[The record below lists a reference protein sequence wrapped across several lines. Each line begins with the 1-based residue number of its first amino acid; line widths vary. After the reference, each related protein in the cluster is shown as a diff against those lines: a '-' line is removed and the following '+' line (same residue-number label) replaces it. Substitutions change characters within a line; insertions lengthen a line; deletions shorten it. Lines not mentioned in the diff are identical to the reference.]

1 MNFELPIYRWKY
13 FREIELSYL
22 VIPQKNSK
30 PTLIKLNY
38 KPCVSFFIFLPSPL
52 SPTNRAF
59 ICRSSGIWPKPFFY
73 MKSHPAQHKRKLY
86 IKQKRYSISLHCFTH
101 TRIPMSQPK
110 ATNSNFGQTKN
121 ICCMEYSLMPKK
133 KEGIID
139 DNIPKKTKKKSG
151 KMSVNFH
158 WHNDIYSTTL
168 LEHFSFGD
176 IWDMA
181 MSTTFCKK

>member
-1 MNFELPIYRWKY
+1 
-13 FREIELSYL
+13 
-22 VIPQKNSK
+22 
-30 PTLIKLNY
+30 
-38 KPCVSFFIFLPSPL
+38 
-52 SPTNRAF
+52 
-59 ICRSSGIWPKPFFY
+59 
-73 MKSHPAQHKRKLY
+73 
-86 IKQKRYSISLHCFTH
+86 
-101 TRIPMSQPK
+101 MSQPK

-133 KEGIID
+133 KKGIID
-139 DNIPKKTKKKSG
+139 DNVPKRPKIST

-181 MSTTFCKK
+181 MSTTFCKNKLYFWHTEERWKKLIQEKKEHAYLRVHNIIYDSDEKCRYSRTYIYWLGIGARNMRTSIAESINTRVIGFELY